1 MIFENKLLKNV
12 SLFHWIE
19 HRKNRNY
26 LTLFNLTCFSFYSDN
41 HLTLRGILKQ
51 VETKNSKK
59 LGSAAGAVLQY
70 TTELITGFFPLVN
83 ISAVIAAG
91 IFNRVETDSGLT

>member
-1 MIFENKLLKNV
+1 MLK
-12 SLFHWIE
+12 H
-19 HRKNRNY
+19 
-26 LTLFNLTCFSFYSDN
+26 
-41 HLTLRGILKQ
+41 

-91 IFNRVETDSGLT
+91 IFKRVETDSGLK